1 MSRPGFR
8 ENRSIFMR
16 PNERTNLMVLP
27 WMHFDLL
34 KNGVFDH
41 DYART
46 LAGIFNIA
54 GPMANLKKVADL
66 ESQFSQA
73 QMVVAQLI
81 KQSRSLDATE
91 GQQIATA
98 LQSADQFLAKQ
109 TKSDIARVIAYV
121 DRCIA
126 SGRASRVDAT
136 SDPEVTR

>member
-1 MSRPGFR
+1 
-8 ENRSIFMR
+8 
-16 PNERTNLMVLP
+16 MVLP

-34 KNGVFDH
+34 KNGVFEH
-41 DYART
+41 EYACT

-54 GPMANLKKVADL
+54 GSMANLKKVADL

-73 QMVVAQLI
+73 QIVIAQLL
-81 KQSRSLDATE
+81 KQSRCLEEAE

-98 LQSADQFLAKQ
+98 LQSADRFIAKQ

-126 SGRASRVDAT
+126 SGRASCIDAT
-136 SDPEVTR
+136 SF